1 MPFSFN
7 KAAGGRNFPSFFFFP
22 ILPFLIIDMTEKETS
37 LHEKFVVLVIAGI
50 LITLFIKI
58 IFF

>member
-1 MPFSFN
+1 MPFFIN
-7 KAAGGRNFPSFFFFP
+7 KAAGGRNFPSFCFFP
-22 ILPFLIIDMTEKETS
+22 ILPFLIIDMTEKQTS